1 MNDWYQP
8 GYEDQ
13 AGFLFMMLII
23 CGALLASCLWHEARA
38 YARRVY
44 RQRHRAQRG
53 GHYR

>member
-23 CGALLASCLWHEARA
+23 CGVGIIIAACAELREH
-38 YARRVY
+38 ARRVY
-44 RQRHRAQRG
+44 RQRHRARRG
-53 GHYR
+53 GHHR